1 MHGQP
6 SRQSQP
12 CWPIPGM
19 GNPRSQATPTRAP
32 HSSPPPHYPVPLS
45 LLLSVPRLTRPLQV
59 SLPPSAPA
67 ERSVAGWSL
76 VPCAVPTLVFDL
88 L

>member
-6 SRQSQP
+6 ARQFQP

-19 GNPRSQATPTRAP
+19 GNPLSQATPTQAP
-32 HSSPPPHYPVPLS
+32 HSSPPPPYPFPFS
-45 LLLSVPRLTRPLQV
+45 LLLSVPRLTSPLQV
-59 SLPPSAPA
+59 YLPPHAPA
-67 ERSVAGWSL
+67 ERSVVGWSL